1 MIEGYGVS
9 FTTMGMKKTV
19 SLATLIGAM
28 SMSAGT
34 ALAQDERERR
44 VGEALARDLCS
55 ECHIV
60 TETQRGPI
68 LDGVPSFPDLARSG
82 RTDAQLRAWLT
93 DPHPPMPPM
102 PLSEREIASVI
113 AYIRSFSD

>member
-1 MIEGYGVS
+1 MFLGV
-9 FTTMGMKKTV
+9 
-19 SLATLIGAM
+19 LAAG
-28 SMSAGT
+28 SAG
-34 ALAQDERERR
+34 AQDARERR
-44 VGEALARDLCS
+44 AGEQLARDLCS

-60 TETQRGPI
+60 SEVQRGPV
-68 LDGVPSFPDLARSG
+68 LDGVPSFPELARSK

-93 DPHPPMPPM
+93 DPHPPMPDQ